1 MFIACLVLR
10 LFFTPELREIPESTI
25 LLDRSGLSIGELL
38 SSDGK
43 RHSTAVKKGDAKIPT
58 LMQRSLIALE
68 DRRFASHIG
77 IDPIAVIRALYARV
91 VDGQSQ

>member
-1 MFIACLVLR
+1 M
-10 LFFTPELREIPESTI
+10 
-25 LLDRSGLSIGELL
+25 LLDRSGVSIGELL

-43 RHSTAVKKGDAKIPT
+43 RHIAGVSKEGAKIPP
-58 LMQRSLIALE
+58 LMQKSLIALE

-77 IDPIAVIRALYARV
+77 IDPIAVIRAVYTQI

>member
-1 MFIACLVLR
+1 VLR
-10 LFFTPELREIPESTI
+10 LFFTPEFREIPESTM
-25 LLDRSGLSIGELL
+25 LLDRSGVSIGELL

-43 RHSTAVKKGDAKIPT
+43 RHSIGMNKEDAKIPI

-68 DRRFASHIG
+68 DRRFASHVG
-77 IDPIAVIRALYARV
+77 IDPIAIVRALYTRV